1 MFVFCCLKKNQK
13 KTLVLGVKTSKYLF
27 IQSVNMSCYFVFFCY
42 LLLLI
47 IKSMAAT
54 LALTL
59 LYFDK
64 NLKQSV

>member
-1 MFVFCCLKKNQK
+1 MFVFCCLKKNK
-13 KTLVLGVKTSKYLF
+13 KKILVLGVKTSKYLF
-27 IQSVNMSCYFVFFCY
+27 IQSVNMSCYLVFLFNK
-42 LLLLI
+42 LLLI
-47 IKSMAAT
+47 TKSMAAT

>member
-1 MFVFCCLKKNQK
+1 MFVFCCLKKQK
-13 KTLVLGVKTSKYLF
+13 KNTLVLGVKTSKYLF
-27 IQSVNMSCYFVFFCY
+27 IQSVNMSCYLVFLFNK
-42 LLLLI
+42 LLLI
-47 IKSMAAT
+47 IKSLAAT